1 MIHTP
6 CLQHCL
12 PQVPCSSQLTLEQH
26 LIGKR
31 HLRKVQ
37 RKTQAELQ
45 PVSKGLITAFTCRLC
60 DVSAPS
66 QEVKIK

>member
-1 MIHTP
+1 MIHTT
-6 CLQHCL
+6 CFQHYP
-12 PQVPCSSQLTLEQH
+12 PQVPCSSKLTLEQH

-37 RKTQAELQ
+37 RKAQAELQ
-45 PVSKGLITAFTCRLC
+45 PVFKGLITAFTCRLC